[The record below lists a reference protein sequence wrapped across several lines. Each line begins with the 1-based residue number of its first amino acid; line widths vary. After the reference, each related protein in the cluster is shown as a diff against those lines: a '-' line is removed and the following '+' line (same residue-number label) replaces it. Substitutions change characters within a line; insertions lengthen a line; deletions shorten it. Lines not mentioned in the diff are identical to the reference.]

1 MQLQALIFD
10 VDGTIAETADLHREA
25 WNHAFAIHGI
35 GWHWTRAIFSR
46 LLPLPDGIARLR
58 AFGMGVDPSQ
68 FASLL
73 AGGGLRRLI
82 AAKTAAYARA
92 LRAGAAMP
100 RPGIIRLIAEARSAD
115 VPIAAVSTGSRI
127 EFDLLLFHAV
137 GFDAL
142 GWFDCVR
149 TRDDC
154 PGQPDA
160 AGPYSATIRAMAL
173 NPHQCLAIDDSDE
186 GATAAA
192 TAGLRVLATPGIY
205 TSSHR
210 FHGANLVLSDLG
222 RPDAPFDVI
231 RGNAHGHQF
240 ASLTALQDW
249 AEASVQAA

>member
-46 LLPLPDGIARLR
+46 LLALPDGIARLR
-58 AFGMGVDPSQ
+58 AFGMGVDPGQ
-68 FASLL
+68 FTALM
-73 AGGGLRRLI
+73 AGEGLRHLI
-82 AAKTAAYARA
+82 AAKTSAYATA

-100 RPGIIRLIAEARSAD
+100 RPGIIRLMTEARSAGI
-115 VPIAAVSTGSRI
+115 PIAAVSTGSRI

-154 PGQPDA
+154 PSQPDA
-160 AGPYSATIRAMAL
+160 AGPYRATIRAMAL
-173 NPHQCLAIDDSDE
+173 SPNKCLAIEDSED

-192 TAGLRVLATPGIY
+192 ASGLRVLATPGLY

-210 FHGANLVLSDLG
+210 FQGASLVLSDLG

-231 RGNAHGHQF
+231 RGNAYGHHF
-240 ASLTALQDW
+240 ASLNAVQDW
-249 AEASVQAA
+249 AAAAVQAA